1 MDAQQFLT
9 EFGHITNAPGGI
21 ERLRELIY
29 QFAITGRLVPQQA
42 QEGNA
47 DAVLD
52 NVARIR
58 QQLVA
63 EKRWKRSPKLES
75 APLTLPA
82 IALPPSWRWCCLLDL
97 GEINPRNLAS
107 DDAKATFVPMS
118 AVSEKHGIAVG
129 GEETD
134 WASISKGYTHFANG
148 DVLLAK
154 ITPCFEN
161 GKAAVIS
168 GLKHG
173 IGSGSTEFHVFRS
186 MSEDVLAAYVY
197 LFLRSPLFRVKGQ
210 SSMTGTAG
218 QKRLPTDYFALCA
231 MPLPPKAEQA
241 RIVAKVD
248 ELMSLCDKLEDDQQK
263 RRKLQNTLRQA
274 TLQAVAK
281 AQSPHE
287 LQASWARLEANFG
300 RLFSAQEDVA
310 DLKKMVSELAI
321 RGALDVFTE
330 PTDTTATV
338 DAYMAELSQQ
348 KSGKRFAK
356 SSQATADIP
365 LPKGWRWVLLEDL
378 LSDSESGWS
387 PKCDA
392 EPRREG
398 EWGVLKV
405 SAVTWGSFDPSEN
418 KRLPISLES
427 KPECEVKPGDFMLS
441 RANTAE
447 LVARSVIAPDDCPER
462 LLMSD
467 KIVRLK
473 FLDEALKPW
482 VNLVNNSE
490 LARAYYKERA
500 TGTSDSMRNVSRQV
514 IHELPVPLPSLNVQR
529 RVLSAL
535 SRLLRYCD
543 DLERQAASRRKLSA
557 HFSAAA
563 VESITGLAIEQEE
576 DEPVKVPQTEL
587 ISRLRL
593 GQAPSVKAQ
602 APLASLLARHN
613 GELSTQ
619 DLWQRYGGEIDAFY
633 AQLKTEVAH
642 GWIEEP
648 AVAEVREKTPEV
660 A

>member
-1 MDAQQFLT
+1 MDAQQFLA
-9 EFGHITNAPGGI
+9 EFGHIANATGGI

-29 QFAITGRLVPQQA
+29 QFAITGRLVPQQGE
-42 QEGNA
+42 EGNA
-47 DAVLD
+47 EAVLE

-58 QQLVA
+58 QQLIA
-63 EKRWKRSPKLES
+63 EKRWKRAPKLES
-75 APLTLPA
+75 APLNLPA
-82 IALPPSWRWCCLLDL
+82 IELPPSWRWSRLLDL
-97 GEINPRNLAS
+97 GEINPRNHAS
-107 DDAKATFVPMS
+107 DEAKATFVPMA

-161 GKAAVIS
+161 GKAAVVS
-168 GLKHG
+168 GLKND

-231 MPLPPKAEQA
+231 MPLSPKAEQT

-248 ELMSLCDKLEDDQQK
+248 ELMRLCDKLEDDQRK

-287 LQASWARLEANFG
+287 LQASWVRLEANFG
-300 RLFSAQEDVA
+300 RIFSMAEDVT
-310 DLKKMVSELAI
+310 DLRKMASELAI
-321 RGALDVFTE
+321 RGALDVFSA
-330 PTDTTATV
+330 PTDTTASV
-338 DAYMAELSQQ
+338 DAYLAELAQK

-356 SSQATADIP
+356 SIQPAADIP
-365 LPKGWRWVLLEDL
+365 LPSGWRWVLLEDL

-392 EPRREG
+392 EPRRDG

-405 SAVTWGSFDPSEN
+405 SAVTWGLFNPNEN

-427 KPECEVKPGDFMLS
+427 RPECEVKPGDFMLS

-447 LVARSVIAPDDCPER
+447 LVARSVIAPDDCPAK

-482 VNLVNNSE
+482 VNLVNNSDM
-490 LARAYYKERA
+490 ARAYYKERA

-514 IHELPVPLPSLNVQR
+514 IHGLPIPLPSLEVQQ
-529 RVLSAL
+529 RVLLAL
-535 SRLLRYCD
+535 SRLLRHCD
-543 DLERQAASRRKLSA
+543 ELEQQITSRRELSA
-557 HFSAAA
+557 RLSAAVVA
-563 VESITGLAIEQEE
+563 SITGIAIEQEE

-593 GQAPSVKAQ
+593 GQAPSIKAQ
-602 APLASLLARHN
+602 APLASLLARQN

-648 AVAEVREKTPEV
+648 AVAEVREKSTEV